1 MSSALDAEGGLAGL
15 EPGTTVGI
23 EHLQLSTGGPFHNRS
38 FRELARVNSKGALP
52 IAGRPTSLTTDFLHE
67 VLEARRRSK
76 ALLRLC

>member
-38 FRELARVNSKGALP
+38 FRELMRLGKIGLDNCRLAKR
-52 IAGRPTSLTTDFLHE
+52 IAPSRKP
-67 VLEARRRSK
+67 VRRRH
-76 ALLRLC
+76 